1 MSARERY
8 RTSSSY
14 RSSVS
19 GSQAKASRDR
29 TRKSVDRSKL
39 DNYTLPKANTPSFV
53 VNTVLNA
60 AQKLRQKGFEKN
72 RSFFQDKVL
81 TSKNRGG
88 YENTFSS
95 YSQYMKDRSAGK
107 IDAYGNTLMR
117 GGGDDNEPTTILTA
131 QAQTV
136 KQPIIE
142 EEANIKKTKKRKL
155 LSSNYGQSNILR
167 GNIDDS
173 DVNIGRTILGG
184 GVS

>member
-19 GSQAKASRDR
+19 GSQARASKQKA
-29 TRKSVDRSKL
+29 TKAVDRSKL

-53 VNTVLNA
+53 VNTILNA
-60 AQKLRQKGFEKN
+60 TQKLRQKGFEKN

-117 GGGDDNEPTTILTA
+117 GGDDNQPTTILTA

-136 KQPIIE
+136 KKPIVE

-155 LSSNYGQSNILR
+155 LSSNYGQQNILR

-173 DVNIGRTILGG
+173 DVNVGKTILGG

>member
-14 RSSVS
+14 KSSVS
-19 GSQAKASRDR
+19 ASQAKASRDR

-39 DNYTLPKANTPSFV
+39 DNYTLPKANTPSV
-53 VNTVLNA
+53 ILNTVLNA
-60 AQKLRQKGFEKN
+60 TQNLRQKGFEKN

-81 TSKNRGG
+81 KSKNRGG

-107 IDAYGNTLMR
+107 IDAYGNTILK
-117 GGGDDNEPTTILTA
+117 GGNDNQPTTILTA
-131 QAQTV
+131 QAQTAKKPV
-136 KQPIIE
+136 VE
-142 EEANIKKTKKRKL
+142 EEANIKPKKRKL
-155 LSSNYGQSNILR
+155 IGSNYGTQNILR

-173 DVNIGRTILGG
+173 DYGVSRTILGG
-184 GVS
+184 GVY

>member
-19 GSQAKASRDR
+19 GKQARASKEKTAKA
-29 TRKSVDRSKL
+29 VDRSKL

-53 VNTVLNA
+53 VNTILNA
-60 AQKLRQKGFEKN
+60 TQKLRQKGFEKN

-117 GGGDDNEPTTILTA
+117 GGDDNQPTTILTA

-155 LSSNYGQSNILR
+155 LSSNYGQQNILR

-173 DVNIGRTILGG
+173 DVNIGKTILGG

>member
-19 GSQAKASRDR
+19 GKQARASKQKTAKA
-29 TRKSVDRSKL
+29 VDRSKL

-53 VNTVLNA
+53 VNTILNA
-60 AQKLRQKGFEKN
+60 TQKLRQKGFEKN

-95 YSQYMKDRSAGK
+95 YSQYFIHVTR
-107 IDAYGNTLMR
+107 
-117 GGGDDNEPTTILTA
+117 
-131 QAQTV
+131 
-136 KQPIIE
+136 
-142 EEANIKKTKKRKL
+142 
-155 LSSNYGQSNILR
+155 
-167 GNIDDS
+167 
-173 DVNIGRTILGG
+173 
-184 GVS
+184 